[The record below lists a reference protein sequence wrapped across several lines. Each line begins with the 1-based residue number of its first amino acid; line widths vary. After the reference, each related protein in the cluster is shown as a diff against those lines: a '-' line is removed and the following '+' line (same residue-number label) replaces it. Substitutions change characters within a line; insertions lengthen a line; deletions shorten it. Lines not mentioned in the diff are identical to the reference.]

1 MKKLTIASFIG
12 LGIIL
17 LSLAGAAYYVKKNY
31 IPPKPT
37 LTPDTL
43 SMTMMGDNA
52 YLSQD
57 SSLSHLQASD
67 TTHQPNSA
75 PAADMV
81 ITSVLSDQPILAN
94 ATTPQ
99 PDNKKLNTSKKETN
113 KPINSEPSN
122 KGAEAIIPAPKEN
135 VESISPPQ
143 SNPDSK
149 AVTVATKGVESS
161 IYYVVVGTFAQED
174 NAKDKEKELSAY
186 KLSII
191 KDGNYFRLVAGK
203 FPSAQSAKQKS
214 QALTSEGITNFVIR
228 K

>member
-31 IPPKPT
+31 VPPKPT

-43 SMTMMGDNA
+43 SMTMMGDSA

-94 ATTPQ
+94 STSSI
-99 PDNKKLNTSKKETN
+99 DNKKVNSSKKETN
-113 KPINSEPSN
+113 KPISSEPSN
-122 KGAEAIIPAPKEN
+122 KGTEAVIPAPKEN